1 MKQIN
6 KLERAGPVN
15 RGNEFVALPESF
27 TAEQS
32 IKLILEI
39 SLESEMVYYI
49 YVLDKRKR
57 LLWVL
62 YLKN

>member
-6 KLERAGPVN
+6 KLERAGHVN

-32 IKLILEI
+32 IKLILEM
-39 SLESEMVYYI
+39 SLEAEMIYYV

-57 LLWVL
+57 LIWVL